1 MFGMKYLVF
10 VEDSSSRRQIEELL
24 TATSLPHETLGLEAL
39 LEKGR
44 ADGYTAVVTEHETW
58 QRNASILRYFDC
70 LDALNQKPLL
80 VFSKL
85 KKQNGIKLRRSKNQ
99 TLHSPLPAQVKD
111 VQPLLLQLG

>member
-1 MFGMKYLVF
+1 MKYLVF
-10 VEDSSSRRQIEELL
+10 VEDSASRKQIEELL
-24 TATSLPHETLGLEAL
+24 SATSLPHESLGLDAL
-39 LEKGR
+39 LVKGR

-58 QRNASILRYFDC
+58 QRTASILRYFDC

-85 KKQNGIKLRRSKNQ
+85 KKQSGVKLRRTKSQ

-111 VQPLLLQLG
+111 VQPLFLQMG